1 MKSNTFAPNPK
12 NVEINWHFIDAENK
26 ILGRLAADVAS
37 ILIGKNKV
45 EYTPNQS
52 IGDKVVITN
61 AEKIKV
67 TGKKLQDKI
76 YYKHTGFPGG
86 LKAESLGK
94 LLARKPED
102 VLKKAIEGM
111 LPKNKLRKL
120 RIANLYVYKGSEHP
134 HKAQENKESK

>member
-1 MKSNTFAPNPK
+1 MKGFGYIGGEK
-12 NVEINWHFIDAENK
+12 FGKRLKIN
-26 ILGRLAADVAS
+26 LGA
-37 ILIGKNKV
+37 
-45 EYTPNQS
+45 PNQS

-76 YYKHTGFPGG
+76 YYRHTGFPGG

-102 VLKKAIEGM
+102 VLIKAVEGM
-111 LPKNKLRKL
+111 LPKNRLRKL
-120 RIANLYVYKGSEHP
+120 RMANLYVYKGSEHP